1 MAGNT
6 DVMLIR
12 PGCNVLRGASVLVR
26 GPPYPRVSCR
36 EATGEGVPHRNK
48 HKPTKRGG
56 GTGGSVEVYY

>member
-6 DVMLIR
+6 DGMLIR
-12 PGCNVLRGASVLVR
+12 PGRNVLPGASVLVR

-36 EATGEGVPHRNK
+36 EATGEGVPH
-48 HKPTKRGG
+48 KPTKRGG